1 VQGAPNNA
9 NYYSTSV
16 DKLCVA
22 VTKEAPFKLRIVEP
36 QVPLVQAGS
45 MRLEIVAERTAGF
58 DAAIEVKM
66 LWNPPGIS
74 SQSEATIPKGGTNV
88 FYQLNAGGGAETRS
102 WKIALL
108 GHATVDGG
116 EVYVSTQPAKLD
128 VATPFVT
135 GKIETLWIQPGK
147 TAKLTVNLQQAKPFD
162 GKAIIR
168 LNGLPDKVTA
178 PEREIGKD
186 DQEIT
191 FDVTVDPKCATGSH
205 KNLFC
210 AVEVKQNGQ
219 PIPHTIASGGIL
231 RIVPPKKEE
240 SKVAAA
246 QK

>member
-1 VQGAPNNA
+1 MQ
-9 NYYSTSV
+9 
-16 DKLCVA
+16 
-22 VTKEAPFKLRIVEP
+22 
-36 QVPLVQAGS
+36 
-45 MRLEIVAERTAGF
+45 LEVVAERATNF
-58 DAAIEVKM
+58 DEPIELKM
-66 LWNPPGIS
+66 VWNPPGIS

-88 FYQLNAGGGAETRS
+88 FYQLNAGGVDKLCVAVTREAPFKLRIVEIRA
-102 WKIALL
+102 WKMALL
-108 GHATVDGG
+108 GHAIVEGG

-162 GKAIIR
+162 GKAVIR

-178 PEREIGKD
+178 PEREISKD
-186 DQEIT
+186 DQEIA